1 MTRYADRAGSAGGA
15 ARRNAAEDD
24 GHQNRES
31 RPLTAPALTESPLP
45 PRPPTTGAAAGTP
58 WEDEGPDDR
67 ARRRGRT
74 GPAVSDNQN
83 LLAEQRRALI
93 LDEVRR
99 RGGVRV
105 NELTRKLSVSDMTVR
120 RDLDALSR
128 QGVIEKVHGGAV
140 PVVEASTH
148 EPGFEAKS
156 ALELSA
162 KEDIARAAAAMAV
175 PGSAIALSGG
185 TTTYALAHHLLEV
198 PDLTVVTNSTRV
210 AEVFHTGQ
218 RAGGAGGQR
227 PGAAMV
233 VLTGGVRT
241 PSDSLVGPVADQAI
255 RSLHFDVLFLGVHG
269 ISVEAG
275 LSTPNLGEAETNR
288 QFVRSARR
296 VVVVADHTKWG
307 TVGLSSFAT
316 LDQVDALVTDSG
328 LSAEAREEIAEYLPG
343 LVVAGESAV
352 PGEPVRGESVRGE
365 SVAVGESADRSVSQ
379 DG

>member
-1 MTRYADRAGSAGGA
+1 M
-15 ARRNAAEDD
+15 
-24 GHQNRES
+24 
-31 RPLTAPALTESPLP
+31 
-45 PRPPTTGAAAGTP
+45 
-58 WEDEGPDDR
+58 
-67 ARRRGRT
+67 
-74 GPAVSDNQN
+74 SDNQS

-105 NELTRKLSVSDMTVR
+105 NELTRRLNVSDMTVR

-128 QGVIEKVHGGAV
+128 QGVVEKVHGGAV

-156 ALELSA
+156 ALELTA
-162 KEDIARAAAAMAV
+162 KEDIARAAAALV
-175 PGSAIALSGG
+175 QPGSAIALSGG
-185 TTTYALAHHLLEV
+185 TTTFALARHLLDV
-198 PDLTVVTNSTRV
+198 PELTVVTNSTRV
-210 AEVFHTGQ
+210 ADVFHTAQ
-218 RAGGAGGQR
+218 QQTGGAGGAR

-241 PSDSLVGPVADQAI
+241 PSDSLVGPVADLAI

-288 QFVRSARR
+288 RFMRSARR

-307 TVGLSSFAT
+307 KVGLSSFAT
-316 LDQVDALVTDSG
+316 LGQVDTLVTDAG
-328 LSAEAREEIAEYLPG
+328 LSEGAREEITEHLPG
-343 LVVAGESAV
+343 LVVAGPDTEAD
-352 PGEPVRGESVRGE
+352 PGRP
-365 SVAVGESADRSVSQ
+365 
-379 DG
+379 

>member
-1 MTRYADRAGSAGGA
+1 MS
-15 ARRNAAEDD
+15 E
-24 GHQNRES
+24 
-31 RPLTAPALTESPLP
+31 
-45 PRPPTTGAAAGTP
+45 
-58 WEDEGPDDR
+58 
-67 ARRRGRT
+67 
-74 GPAVSDNQN
+74 NQN

-120 RDLDALSR
+120 RDLDALAR

-156 ALELSA
+156 TLELTA

-185 TTTYALAHHLLEV
+185 TTTYALAQHLLDV
-198 PDLTVVTNSTRV
+198 PELTVVTNSVRV
-210 AEVFHTGQ
+210 ADVFHAAQRSTATGGP
-218 RAGGAGGQR
+218 RAG
-227 PGAAMV
+227 AATV

-255 RSLHFDVLFLGVHG
+255 ASLHFDVLFLGVHG

-275 LSTPNLGEAETNR
+275 LSTPNLAEAETNR
-288 QFVRSARR
+288 RFVQSARR

-316 LDQVDALVTDSG
+316 LEQVDTFITDSG
-328 LSAEAREEIAEYLPG
+328 LSAGAREEIEEHLPG
-343 LVVAGESAV
+343 LVVAGQTAADLSES
-352 PGEPVRGESVRGE
+352 
-365 SVAVGESADRSVSQ
+365 
-379 DG
+379 

>member
-1 MTRYADRAGSAGGA
+1 LS
-15 ARRNAAEDD
+15 E
-24 GHQNRES
+24 
-31 RPLTAPALTESPLP
+31 
-45 PRPPTTGAAAGTP
+45 
-58 WEDEGPDDR
+58 
-67 ARRRGRT
+67 
-74 GPAVSDNQN
+74 NQN

-120 RDLDALSR
+120 RDLDALAR

-148 EPGFEAKS
+148 EPGFEVKS
-156 ALELSA
+156 TLELTA
-162 KEDIARAAAAMAV
+162 KEDIARVAATMAV

-185 TTTYALAHHLLEV
+185 TTTYALAQHLLDV
-198 PDLTVVTNSTRV
+198 PELTVVTNSVRV
-210 AEVFHTGQ
+210 ADVFHTAQRSAATGGP
-218 RAGGAGGQR
+218 RAG
-227 PGAAMV
+227 AATV

-255 RSLHFDVLFLGVHG
+255 GSLHFDVLFLGVHG

-275 LSTPNLGEAETNR
+275 LSTPNLAEAETNR
-288 QFVRSARR
+288 RFVHSARR

-316 LDQVDALVTDSG
+316 LEQVDTLVTDSG
-328 LSAEAREEIAEYLPG
+328 LSAQAREEIEEHLPG
-343 LVVAGESAV
+343 LVVAGGTAED
-352 PGEPVRGESVRGE
+352 EPSD
-365 SVAVGESADRSVSQ
+365 S
-379 DG
+379 

>member
-1 MTRYADRAGSAGGA
+1 M
-15 ARRNAAEDD
+15 
-24 GHQNRES
+24 
-31 RPLTAPALTESPLP
+31 
-45 PRPPTTGAAAGTP
+45 
-58 WEDEGPDDR
+58 
-67 ARRRGRT
+67 
-74 GPAVSDNQN
+74 SDNQN

-105 NELTRKLSVSDMTVR
+105 NELTRKLNVSDMTVR
-120 RDLDALSR
+120 RDLDALAR

-156 ALELSA
+156 GLELSA
-162 KEDIARAAAAMAV
+162 KEDIARAAAAMAA

-185 TTTYALAHHLLEV
+185 TTTYALAQHLLDV
-198 PDLTVVTNSTRV
+198 PDLTVVTNSVRV
-210 AEVFHTGQ
+210 ADVFHAAQ
-218 RAGGAGGQR
+218 RVMGGGGQR
-227 PGAAMV
+227 PGAATV

-269 ISVEAG
+269 ISAEAG
-275 LSTPNLGEAETNR
+275 LSTPNLAEAETNR
-288 QFVRSARR
+288 RFVQSARR

-316 LDQVDALVTDSG
+316 LEDVDAFVTDSG
-328 LSAEAREEIAEYLPG
+328 LSEGAREEITEYLPG
-343 LVVAGESAV
+343 LVVAGGREDT
-352 PGEPVRGESVRGE
+352 G
-365 SVAVGESADRSVSQ
+365 
-379 DG
+379 